1 MALIRRDLYQDL
13 INVRAALYDELEE
26 STKRVERTESEI
38 KEMEDSIANFDKTQ
52 ADLKASIAE
61 LELTIEQTDEKIK
74 ALYPKKDIAKQNY
87 EDAQDQS
94 VEKETEI
101 KQNIEKLE
109 EAKAEGRP
117 AEEIK
122 ALEEKINKL
131 EAELLVI
138 NQRKDFFE
146 KEIKSLDQQ
155 MYVYKQLLEDSEAS
169 VEQSKKQVAENADQ
183 NAEYKEVLPKL
194 KTELVDF
201 KSRKD
206 ENQAKYNEF
215 ITKNQDTINT
225 FESQQLVRDKNI
237 PKENPN
243 KVFNRV
249 PANAEE
255 TKQSNDILNNVVTEE
270 LKPVTP
276 EEVDQRNTWLE
287 AGRKEDINPD
297 FLTAGEAS
305 KLAFANMWSTKTVA
319 ADIKKAAENGELK
332 VKFAALPNNLIYA
345 LQSVGY
351 VVYLTDIA
359 NESSHIIVSWE
370 NIGVE

>member
-61 LELTIEQTDEKIK
+61 LELTIEQTKEKIA
-74 ALYPKKDIAKQNY
+74 ALGPKIAIAKQQND
-87 EDAQDQS
+87 DARDQS
-94 VEKETEI
+94 QQKETEI
-101 KQNIEKLE
+101 KANQDKLA

-138 NQRKDFFE
+138 NQRVDFFE
-146 KEIKSLDQQ
+146 KEIKSYEQQ
-155 MYVYKQLLEDSEAS
+155 MVAYKQLEADSKAS
-169 VEQSKKQVAENADQ
+169 IEQSQKQVAENADQ
-183 NAEYKEVLPKL
+183 NAEYIELLPKL
-194 KTELVDF
+194 KTELVEWN
-201 KSRKD
+201 SRKD
-206 ENQAKYNEF
+206 ENQAKYNDF

-243 KVFNRV
+243 KAFNRV

-255 TKQSNDILNNVVTEE
+255 TKQSNDILSNVVTEE
-270 LKPVTP
+270 LKPATP

-319 ADIKKAAENGELK
+319 ADIKKAAENCELK
-332 VKFAALPNNLIYA
+332 VKFASLSNNLIYA

-351 VVYLTDIA
+351 VIYLTDIA

-370 NIGVE
+370 NIGAE

>member
-270 LKPVTP
+270 LKPATP